1 MTLFKLKENKTSVKT
16 EIIAGVTTFLTMIYI
31 VPVNAS
37 IMSETG
43 MPFEALVIATALVT
57 ILASAFNGLF
67 ANTPIAMS
75 VGMGMNAYFS
85 ISICGNQQIPWQS
98 ALGVVF
104 LSGLIFLILSFTNF
118 RLWVMRNI
126 PKDLRLAIC
135 GGLGCF
141 IAFLG
146 LQKMGVIVKNETV
159 FVGIGDFKNPN
170 VLFGIFTLVLI
181 IFFWTIKV
189 KGAFIIAVLISSV
202 IAWIFGING
211 ASFPK
216 EFVSLPNFDDKSGFG
231 AIFLKLDILSALNLA
246 MIPAILTLFIT
257 QLFDTIGTV
266 TGLGVS
272 GKLFDEPKEGE
283 KKLGKTLI
291 ADAASSGFCSFFGTS
306 TVTAFVESS
315 TGIESG
321 GRTGLTAVVTALCFA
336 LTLFLLPFFKAIPDN
351 AIHPILVVVGILMFV
366 EIRNIDFKD
375 SAIAIA
381 SFFIIL
387 MMPFTFHISSGFA
400 FGFIAYLLV
409 RVFKKEWDKINL
421 GILILSLIC
430 LLNFVLIALY
440 QGN

>member
-57 ILASAFNGLF
+57 MLASAFNGLF

-75 VGMGMNAYFS
+75 VGMGMNVYFTFS
-85 ISICGNQQIPWQS
+85 ICVDQKIPWQS

-146 LQKMGVIVKNETV
+146 LQKMGVIVKNESV

-170 VLFGIFTLVLI
+170 VLFGIFTLILI

-189 KGAFIIAVLISSV
+189 KGAFIIAVLISSA

-336 LTLFLLPFFKAIPDN
+336 LTLFLLPFFKAIPNN
-351 AIHPILVVVGILMFV
+351 AINPILVVVGILMFV

-375 SAIAIA
+375 SAIAVA